1 MLEHQAGHAV
11 VLVAQDDGDL
21 ALQVRIPHQV
31 VGVLGC
37 GAHPEALLLQ
47 AVDALHDVGHLRHR
61 HVRDGARGA
70 LVRGS
75 LDACAALVGDDQ
87 ARCAHSLARAADG
100 AQVAR
105 VGKVVAQDHERAAIV
120 LFGVAVGGV
129 DHLADA
135 HVVERRGLGHD
146 ALMTTASRLLVKLVA
161 RHLDDLH
168 AVALGLAH
176 DVLDHGIALHIIA
189 HKDTAHGHAGTERL
203 DDGALAF
210 DVISHVMGPFGSA
223 R

>member
-1 MLEHQAGHAV
+1 MI
-11 VLVAQDDGDL
+11 AQN
-21 ALQVRIPHQV
+21 
-31 VGVLGC
+31 
-37 GAHPEALLLQ
+37 
-47 AVDALHDVGHLRHR
+47 
-61 HVRDGARGA
+61 
-70 LVRGS
+70 
-75 LDACAALVGDDQ
+75 
-87 ARCAHSLARAADG
+87 
-100 AQVAR
+100 
-105 VGKVVAQDHERAAIV
+105 HERTAAV
-120 LFGVAVGGV
+120 LFGVAAGGV

-146 ALMTTASRLLVKLVA
+146 ALMATASGLLVELVA

-176 DVLDHGIALHIIA
+176 DVLDHRVALHVVA

>member
-1 MLEHQAGHAV
+1 M
-11 VLVAQDDGDL
+11 LVAQDDGDF
-21 ALQVRIPHQV
+21 ALQVRVPHKV

-37 GAHPEALLLQ
+37 GANPEALLLQ
-47 AVDALHDVGHLRHR
+47 TVDALHDVGHLRHG

-75 LDACAALVGDDQ
+75 LDARAALVGNDQ
-87 ARCAHSLARAADG
+87 ARCAHGLAGAADG
-100 AQVAR
+100 AQVTR
-105 VGKVVAQDHERAAIV
+105 VGEVVAQNHERAAV
-120 LFGVAVGGV
+120 MLFRVAVGGV

-135 HVVERRGLGHD
+135 HVVKRSGLGHD
-146 ALMTTASRLLVKLVA
+146 ALMAATGRLLVELVA

-176 DVLDHGIALHIIA
+176 DVLDHGVALHVIA